1 MQGFSD
7 ISLPNIVMGCDITAD
22 NSGVYMSWFSQMD
35 MFGAG
40 YAANGVARVA
50 DNRLIAAISDTD
62 IRLDWFWTSRNLQK
76 LGAEFGAVHAQYYNQ
91 SLKFIG
97 AGRSNPFGSWHLGD
111 YIYLR
116 SEEAHFVYA
125 EALAHQGKLTEA
137 VEVLTNLMTIRDAN
151 YAFPYNLTK
160 EEVIYEI
167 NLQKRIEFWG
177 EGIEYLDNRRLNIP
191 VNRLYQGTNHPTWLN
206 VTGQES
212 ECFVYE
218 IPLLETQYNPELKDI
233 Y

>member
-1 MQGFSD
+1 
-7 ISLPNIVMGCDITAD
+7 
-22 NSGVYMSWFSQMD
+22 
-35 MFGAG
+35 
-40 YAANGVARVA
+40 
-50 DNRLIAAISDTD
+50 
-62 IRLDWFWTSRNLQK
+62 
-76 LGAEFGAVHAQYYNQ
+76 
-91 SLKFIG
+91 
-97 AGRSNPFGSWHLGD
+97 
-111 YIYLR
+111 
-116 SEEAHFVYA
+116 
-125 EALAHQGKLTEA
+125 
-137 VEVLTNLMTIRDAN
+137 MTIRDAN

-191 VNRLYQGTNHPTWLN
+191 INRLYQGTNHPAWLN